1 MNKVLKSMRLHIGI
15 FGKRNV
21 GKSSLLNFITEQE
34 VSIVSDF
41 AGTTTDPVEKVME
54 LLPIGPVVFVD
65 TAGVDDIGAL
75 GAQRVKKTYDIIDR
89 IDIALVVCDYN
100 GIDEFEISIINELQK
115 RNTPFAVV
123 VNKSDIQ
130 PITQDKLEK
139 IKTYCADVILL
150 NTRDKIFAAPIR
162 QLILKIMP
170 DGFFDEDKILDDI
183 VDAGDTVVQ
192 VIPVD
197 SEAPKGRI
205 ILPQVR
211 TIRNA
216 LDNAVVSVV
225 VRDTEL
231 EAAMENLKNPPKLVI
246 TDSQA
251 FAAVNKIVSN
261 NIMLTSYSIL
271 FARLKG
277 DLAEFVNG
285 AKKISELKDGNSVL
299 ICESCTHPSSCED
312 IGRVKIPKLLKNKTG
327 KELSFDVFSGHD
339 FPEDLEKYS
348 LIIHCGG
355 CMTNKKE
362 ILSRI
367 MRANQAGIPITNY
380 GVAIAYCLGILD
392 RAVEAF
398 KI

>member
-21 GKSSLLNFITEQE
+21 GKSSLLNFITEQN
-34 VSIVSDF
+34 VSIVSDS

-54 LLPIGPVVFVD
+54 LLPIGPVVFAD

-75 GAQRVKKTYDIIDR
+75 GAQRVKKTYAVIDR

-100 GIDEFEISIINELQK
+100 GIDEFEIELIKEFQK
-115 RNTPFAVV
+115 RKTPFAVV
-123 VNKSDIQ
+123 VNKNDIQ
-130 PITQDKLEK
+130 AILQDKLEK
-139 IKTYCADVILL
+139 IKTYCADVISL
-150 NTRDKIFAAPIR
+150 NTKDKTFVEPIKR
-162 QLILKIMP
+162 LILKIMP

-183 VDAGDTVVQ
+183 LSNGDTVVQ

-216 LDNAVVSVV
+216 LDNAVTSVV

-231 EAAMENLKNPPKLVI
+231 EAALANLKNPPKLVI

-251 FAAVNKIVSN
+251 FAAVNKIVPA

-277 DLAEFVNG
+277 DLAEFVKG
-285 AKKISELKDGNSVL
+285 AKKISDLKEGASVL

-312 IGRVKIPKLLKNKTG
+312 IGRVKIPKLLKNIIG
-327 KELSFDVFSGHD
+327 KELSFNVFSGHD
-339 FPEDLEKYS
+339 FPENLEKYS

-367 MRANQAGIPITNY
+367 MRAKQSGVPITNY

-392 RAVEAF
+392 RAVESF

>member
-21 GKSSLLNFITEQE
+21 GKSSLLNFITEQN
-34 VSIVSDF
+34 VSIVSDS

-54 LLPIGPVVFVD
+54 LLPIGPVVFAD

-100 GIDEFEISIINELQK
+100 GIDEFEIELIKEFQK
-115 RNTPFAVV
+115 RKTPFAVV
-123 VNKSDIQ
+123 VNKNDIQ
-130 PITQDKLEK
+130 TISQDKLEK
-139 IKTYCADVILL
+139 IKTYCADVISL
-150 NTRDKIFAAPIR
+150 NTKDKTFVEPIKR
-162 QLILKIMP
+162 LILKIMP
-170 DGFFDEDKILDDI
+170 DGFFDEDKILGDI
-183 VDAGDTVVQ
+183 VSNGDTVVQ

-216 LDNAVVSVV
+216 LDNAVMSVV

-231 EAAMENLKNPPKLVI
+231 EAALANLKNPPKLVI

-251 FAAVNKIVSN
+251 FAAVNKIVPA

-277 DLAEFVNG
+277 DLAEFVKG
-285 AKKISELKDGNSVL
+285 AKKISDLNAGDSVL

-312 IGRVKIPKLLKNKTG
+312 IGRVKIPKLLKNRIG
-327 KELSFDVFSGHD
+327 RELSFDIFSGHD
-339 FPEDLEKYS
+339 FPENLEKYS

-367 MRANQAGIPITNY
+367 MHAKQAGVPITNY